1 MTKNNF
7 IELPT
12 QNKINVFAEVAARKA
27 IPAVAVEKDW
37 WVTAVLR
44 ALFSLPYSEHLSF
57 KGGTSLSK
65 CWNLVERFSEDID
78 IALNREFLGFSGRL
92 SKTQINDKLRRASCS
107 FVREKLQFDITNA
120 LEFHG
125 INKVLFIASVDLTPV
140 STTDPEIIEIVYKSL
155 FDHNNYIKPI
165 VKIEVS
171 GRSMNEP
178 LQTVKLNS
186 FVDEVFTGM
195 PFTNKTFGINAVIPE
210 RTFLEKV
217 FLLHEEFA
225 KPQELIRT
233 ERMSRHLYDLE
244 RIMKTG
250 IADRAMKDISL
261 YKSVIEHRRL
271 FVGLNGFD
279 YDTLAPQTI
288 NIIPPENVIT
298 SWKED
303 YKAMQGSM
311 IYGKT
316 LSFDELI
323 DRMRQ
328 LNKKVNQIVW

>member
-1 MTKNNF
+1 
-7 IELPT
+7 
-12 QNKINVFAEVAARKA
+12 
-27 IPAVAVEKDW
+27 
-37 WVTAVLR
+37 
-44 ALFSLPYSEHLSF
+44 
-57 KGGTSLSK
+57 
-65 CWNLVERFSEDID
+65 
-78 IALNREFLGFSGRL
+78 
-92 SKTQINDKLRRASCS
+92 
-107 FVREKLQFDITNA
+107 
-120 LEFHG
+120 
-125 INKVLFIASVDLTPV
+125 
-140 STTDPEIIEIVYKSL
+140 
-155 FDHNNYIKPI
+155 
-165 VKIEVS
+165 
-171 GRSMNEP
+171 MNEP

-210 RTFLEKV
+210 RTFLEKI

-244 RIMKTG
+244 RIMKTS

-288 NIIPPENVIT
+288 NIIPPESVIT

-303 YKAMQGSM
+303 YKAMQSSM

-323 DRMRQ
+323 DRIRQ